1 LAGGTSNIDPYV
13 KEYMEQTAKAGIAA
27 ARKVDKIFKKV
38 YLVFLCIIS

>member
-13 KEYMEQTAKAGIAA
+13 KEYMEQTATAGIAA

-38 YLVFLCIIS
+38 YLFLLCLIS